1 MGLDLT
7 VFAVFAEMRVT
18 DRLVLQLSV
27 LLEEYFVLLLQ
38 VGVELPQL
46 LDLGVVLLEERHELV
61 AVRADGRHLQVH
73 VEIGVAGLVR
83 PRRLQRRLQQPL
95 FDLLD
100 LFLQP

>member
-1 MGLDLT
+1 VGLDLT

-61 AVRADGRHLQVH
+61 AVRADG
-73 VEIGVAGLVR
+73 
-83 PRRLQRRLQQPL
+83 
-95 FDLLD
+95 
-100 LFLQP
+100 